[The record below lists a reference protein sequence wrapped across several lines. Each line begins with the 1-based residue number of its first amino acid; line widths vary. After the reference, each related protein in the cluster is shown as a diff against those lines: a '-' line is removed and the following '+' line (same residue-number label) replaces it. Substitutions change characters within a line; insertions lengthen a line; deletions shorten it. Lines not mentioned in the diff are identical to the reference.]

1 MFTTPNSFSSSTSP
15 TPTIRATS
23 SDLRDLLFEQ
33 HMRRIAGPR
42 SGLMVAMLRRIG
54 AERGI
59 MTHIE
64 NVAEE
69 YADLYP
75 RKREH
80 IDIRDGLVVV
90 DGGG

>member
-1 MFTTPNSFSSSTSP
+1 MYADFDGSTS
-15 TPTIRATS
+15 A

-42 SGLMVAMLRRIG
+42 SGLMVAKLRRVG

-64 NVAEE
+64 SVAEE
-69 YADLYP
+69 FAELYP
-75 RKREH
+75 Q
-80 IDIRDGLVVV
+80 IPVNLDIRDSLVVV
-90 DGGG
+90 DGGRQ